1 MKRRFTYLL
10 LPLCFIL
17 GSCAETVSEGF
28 QQSYSASLSK
38 TVVNF
43 EQKVNEGMSRKDV
56 QNRMG
61 EPLLQAKD
69 DLGRDVWIYEQLVT
83 IDDDRFLQNNE
94 NNSHFSSNETQT
106 LTLNVK
112 FDKGGKVRDLT
123 NHLSTF

>member
-1 MKRRFTYLL
+1 MKKIFTLLL
-10 LPLCFIL
+10 LPFYFIL

-28 QQSYSASLSK
+28 QQSYTASLSK

-43 EQKVNEGMSRKDV
+43 EQKINEGMTRSDV
-56 QNRMG
+56 QKNIG
-61 EPLLQAKD
+61 APLLQAKD

-83 IDDDRFLQNNE
+83 IDDDRFLTDE
-94 NNSHFSSNETQT
+94 KTSHFSSNDTQT

-112 FDKGGKVRDLT
+112 FDKNGKVRDLT